1 MRAKSRTYA
10 LALSAALAAC
20 SSVALGDATEQ
31 HAIDVAKSR
40 AQFRIAHIFVSH
52 VTGTIPILSGSV
64 KLPAGSLIPLEVEA
78 VLDAAHVDSGDRDR
92 DASLES
98 ADYFDTQKFPTWSFA
113 STKIVATGPAAFGM
127 DGTLTIH
134 GVAQPEHL
142 DVTVSGD
149 AAHAAYRATGRIDR
163 HAFGMRG
170 ARLDPVI
177 GKDADV
183 TLDITLAR

>member
-1 MRAKSRTYA
+1 MRPDGRTLA

-20 SSVALGDATEQ
+20 GAVALADAPEP
-31 HAIDVAKSR
+31 HAIDIAKSR

-64 KLPAGSLIPLEVEA
+64 KLSAGSLIPLEVEA

-92 DASLES
+92 DASLEG

-113 STKIVATGPAAFGM
+113 STKIVATGPSAFAM
-127 DGTLTIH
+127 DGNLTIH

-142 DVTVSGD
+142 DVSVTGD
-149 AAHAAYRATGRIDR
+149 AVHPAYRATGRIDR

-183 TLDITLAR
+183 TLEITLAH